1 MKKTCISFQFSIIN
15 FQLSIKNISLPPQ
28 YLKSNKLTK
37 QKQAPSQQPIKTR
50 ERRVSFMMNDD
61 EYNAVE
67 RYLSKYRITNKSNW
81 YRTVILTHVL
91 KMMEE
96 DYPTLFKENEMR
108 R

>member
-1 MKKTCISFQFSIIN
+1 MRK
-15 FQLSIKNISLPPQ
+15 
-28 YLKSNKLTK
+28 K
-37 QKQAPSQQPIKTR
+37 QKQTTSQPQKTR

-67 RYLSKYRITNKSNW
+67 RYLSKYKITNKSNW
-81 YRTVILTHVL
+81 YRTTILTHVL

-96 DYPTLFKENEMR
+96 DYPTLFNENEMR